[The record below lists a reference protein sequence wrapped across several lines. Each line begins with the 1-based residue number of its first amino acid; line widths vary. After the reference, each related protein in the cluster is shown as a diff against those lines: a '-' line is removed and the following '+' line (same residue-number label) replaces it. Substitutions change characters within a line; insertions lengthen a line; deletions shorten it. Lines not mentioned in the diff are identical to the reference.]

1 MEGLTHQRT
10 AYAQTLQGAV
20 DTILSRLSS
29 LPSVKR
35 ISVVGSYGRGGR
47 DLFTDLDILVI
58 METEEGFVERLRTL
72 YGMLT
77 VLVDLDLLCYTPA
90 EWESVTDR
98 PFFKRLR
105 EEEVVLYETK
115 SA

>member
-1 MEGLTHQRT
+1 MEDLTRERA
-10 AYAQTLQGAV
+10 AYAHTLQESVGHLV
-20 DTILSRLSS
+20 STLTS
-29 LPSVKR
+29 LLSVKR
-35 ISVVGSYGRGGR
+35 ISAFGSYARGRR

-72 YGMLT
+72 YGMLR
-77 VLVDLDLLCYTPA
+77 VPVDLDLLCYTPA
-90 EWESVTDR
+90 EWESVKDR